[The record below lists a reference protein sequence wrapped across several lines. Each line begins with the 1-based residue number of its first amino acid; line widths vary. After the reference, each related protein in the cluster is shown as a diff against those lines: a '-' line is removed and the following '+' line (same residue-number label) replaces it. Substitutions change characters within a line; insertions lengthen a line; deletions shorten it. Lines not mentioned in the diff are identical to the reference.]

1 MKKLQILLVISASLI
16 LGQSLYGQGPPNPP
30 GDPSTG
36 GGPVGGSAPLSDG
49 VFILLIVALVYTAFK
64 YRYIAIQQLRKLSSL
79 LVLTAVI
86 CFTAEAQTAGQ
97 LQRLQQISKE
107 KTARFIT
114 KKQEAISKAAL
125 MGIPVYQ
132 KLADG
137 GVMELMYFTGD
148 QPAYYITNNKISAA
162 SIATNKIQTG
172 GSTGNDLNGA
182 TEVLGIWDGGQVRI
196 THREFGNRVTISD
209 VVSEVIDHAT
219 HVAGTM
225 IASGV
230 DTNARGMSDAAGL
243 LSYDWNDDEA
253 EMATAAAEGLFVSN
267 HSYGYIRGWNLVNES
282 GVNKWY
288 WYGDTSIST
297 TEDYLFGFY
306 DSTSMALDEIAA
318 NAPYYLMV
326 RSAGNDR
333 GEGPSGLSTP
343 VDGGATG
350 YDCIP
355 QGAIAKN
362 ILSIGAVLDIPDGYD
377 DTTDVIT
384 TSFTSWGP
392 ADDGRIK
399 PDLVANGA
407 SLYSSVI
414 ENDSAYSPM
423 SGTSMAS
430 PSIAGSA
437 GLLLQHQR
445 NLYGNVVYRAST
457 LKALLIHTAD
467 EAGPDPGPDYMFGW
481 GLANFERAAALMESA
496 ASDCI
501 NIREFRISQGETL
514 ELTILKE
521 PTRQLRATVCWT
533 DPAGIPPLPAVDPD
547 DPMLVND
554 IDLRISSGGT
564 TYLPWVLDPL
574 NPADAAETGDNI
586 VDNVEQVLVNNA
598 DHGLYTITISHKG
611 TLKDGEQIVSLVV
624 SGNRAI
630 SANSTVNNQTIHSS
644 TNFWAHDTLNVSS
657 TNVGAGA
664 DVELRAGRKIL
675 LKDGLVVHDGAQ
687 LFAKTDSSL
696 QCNGGSYTVRNAEGS
711 SQQNPPPFVYE
722 RTIVDRKKE

>member
-1 MKKLQILLVISASLI
+1 MKKLQILLVINASLL
-16 LGQSLYGQGPPNPP
+16 LGQSLFGQGPPNPP
-30 GDPSTG
+30 GNPSSG

-49 VFILLIVALVYTAFK
+49 LFILLIVALVYAAYK
-64 YRYIAIQQLRKLSSL
+64 YRFIAIQQLRKLSGL
-79 LVLTAVI
+79 FVLTAI
-86 CFTAEAQTAGQ
+86 ISFTAEAQTTSQ

-114 KKQEAISKAAL
+114 KKQEAISKAAQ

-137 GVMELMYFTGD
+137 RVMELMYFTGD
-148 QPAYYITNNKISAA
+148 QPSYFITDNKISAA

-172 GSTGNDLNGA
+172 GSTGYDLNGS
-182 TEVLGIWDGGQVRI
+182 TEILGIWDGGQVRT
-196 THREFGNRVTISD
+196 THHEFGNRVTISD

-225 IASGV
+225 VASGI
-230 DTNARGMSDAAGL
+230 DTNARGMSDAASL
-243 LSYDWNDDEA
+243 HSFDWDNDEA
-253 EMATAAAEGLFVSN
+253 EMATAAADGLFVSN

-297 TEDYLFGFY
+297 AEDYLFGFY
-306 DSTSMALDEIAA
+306 DSTSMALDEIAV

-333 GEGPSGLSTP
+333 GEGPSGSSTP
-343 VDGGATG
+343 VDGGASG

-355 QGAIAKN
+355 QGGIAKN
-362 ILSIGAVLDIPDGYD
+362 ILSVGAVLDIPDGYD
-377 DTTDVIT
+377 DTLDVVT

-399 PDLVANGA
+399 PDLVANGS
-407 SLYSSVI
+407 SLYSAVSD
-414 ENDSAYSPM
+414 NDSAYSTM

-437 GLLLQHQR
+437 GLLLQLQR
-445 NLYGNVVYRAST
+445 NLYGDVVYRAST

-481 GLANFERAAALMESA
+481 GLANFEKAASLMESA
-496 ASDCI
+496 AGDCI

-514 ELTILKE
+514 ELSILKE
-521 PTRQLRATVCWT
+521 PTKQLRATVCWS
-533 DPAGIPPLPAVDPD
+533 DPAGSPPLPAVDPD
-547 DPMLVND
+547 DRMLVND
-554 IDLRISSGGT
+554 IDLRINSRDT

-586 VDNVEQVLVNNA
+586 VDNVEQVVVNNA
-598 DHGLYTITISHKG
+598 DQGFYTITISHKG
-611 TLKDGEQIVSLVV
+611 NLKDGEQIVSLIV
-624 SGNRAI
+624 SGNRTI
-630 SANSTVNNQTIHSS
+630 SANNTVSNQTINTSAGY
-644 TNFWAHDTLNVSS
+644 WAHDTLNVSS
-657 TNVGAGA
+657 ADMGAGA
-664 DVELRAGRKIL
+664 EVELRAGRKIL
-675 LKDGLVVHDGAQ
+675 LKDGLVVHNGAQ
-687 LFAKTDSSL
+687 LFAKTDPNL
-696 QCNGGSYTVRNAEGS
+696 RCIEGSYTLHNAQGS

-722 RTIVDRKKE
+722 RNIANKKKD

>member
-1 MKKLQILLVISASLI
+1 MKKLQILLVSFVYI
-16 LGQSLYGQGPPNPP
+16 LLVQPLFCQGPPNPP

-49 VFILLIVALVYTAFK
+49 LFILLIVAFIYTSFK
-64 YRYIAIQQLRKLSSL
+64 YRFIFLRHLRKLSSL
-79 LVLTAVI
+79 FVLTTVI
-86 CFTAEAQTAGQ
+86 SLSAEAQTASQ

-107 KTARFIT
+107 KTTDFIT
-114 KKQEAISKAAL
+114 KKQEALRKAAQ
-125 MGIPVYQ
+125 MGIPVFQ

-137 GVMELMYFTGD
+137 RVMELMYFTGN
-148 QPAYYITNNKISAA
+148 QPAYFITNNKISAA

-225 IASGV
+225 IASGL
-230 DTNARGMSDAAGL
+230 DTNARGMSDAASL
-243 LSYDWNDDEA
+243 RSYDWNNDEA
-253 EMATAAAEGLFVSN
+253 EMAAAAADGMFVSN
-267 HSYGYIRGWNLVNES
+267 HSYGFIRGWNLVNES

-333 GEGPSGLSTP
+333 GEGPGGSTTP
-343 VDGGATG
+343 VDGGASG
-350 YDCIP
+350 FDCIP

-362 ILSIGAVLDIPDGYD
+362 ILSIGAVNDISDGYN
-377 DTTDVIT
+377 DTLDVVA

-407 SLYSSVI
+407 SLYSSVSD
-414 ENDSAYSPM
+414 NDSAYSSM

-430 PSIAGSA
+430 PSISGSA

-445 NLYGNVVYRAST
+445 NLYGDVVYRAST

-467 EAGPDPGPDYMFGW
+467 EAGPYPGPDYMFGW
-481 GLANFERAAALMESA
+481 GFANFQRAAELMESA

-501 NIREFRISQGETL
+501 NIREFSMSQGETL

-521 PTRQLRATVCWT
+521 PTRPLRATICWT
-533 DPAGIPPLPAVDPD
+533 DPAGTPPLPALDPD

-574 NPADAAETGDNI
+574 NPADSAETGDNTL
-586 VDNVEQVLVNNA
+586 DNVEQVFVNNS
-598 DHGLYTITISHKG
+598 DHRFYTITISHKG
-611 TLKDGEQIVSLVV
+611 NLKDGEQIVSLVV
-624 SGNRAI
+624 SGNSAI
-630 SANSTVNNQTIHSS
+630 SSNSTVTNQTFHSN
-644 TNFWAHDTLNVSS
+644 TGYWAHDTLNVSS
-657 TNVGAGA
+657 ANMGAGA
-664 DVELRAGRKIL
+664 EVELRAGKKIL
-675 LKDGLVVHDGAQ
+675 LKEGLLVHEGAQ

-696 QCNGGSYTVRNAEGS
+696 RCNEGSYTVRNTDGS
-711 SQQNPPPFVYE
+711 SQQNPPAFVYE
-722 RTIVDRKKE
+722 RNIADKKKD